1 MSPDS
6 IGGGFHSLFPVVV
19 QSTTGTLNDGAMPL
33 IEPKGV
39 SAVKEWQK
47 ELYIYRLTPA
57 PPKKDDLQEY
67 IDLYL
72 AEKDDKYLSWFLHY
86 YEPKL
91 NTIAI
96 DTAQKYAMQGHF
108 LDIKEACVLGIFK
121 ALQEYT
127 DNTVPFII
135 FKTRI
140 MQEEI
145 HNYIRTVRTGFTVQS
160 DDEYLTLRKAMA
172 LFEKYGGKTDAET
185 IELISNEISR
195 SDETTMEIL
204 QSGLR
209 NMQFI
214 DFYRRYAD
222 EDSEESA
229 EEVAP
234 DCSFEPYKLLIRKMI
249 YDGLREAYQRLDYRE
264 KAMVSAHLG
273 FCRECWSTS
282 YADKDNLDEYGEP
295 KKTPFEKQAF
305 IDIAYD
311 HMLSSQA
318 TADRIYR
325 RAIDKMRDYLKARDI
340 DKLVK

>member
-1 MSPDS
+1 M
-6 IGGGFHSLFPVVV
+6 
-19 QSTTGTLNDGAMPL
+19 
-33 IEPKGV
+33 
-39 SAVKEWQK
+39 KEWQK

-57 PPKKDDLQEY
+57 PPKKDNLQEY

-91 NTIAI
+91 NTIAM

-121 ALQEYT
+121 ALQEYN
-127 DNTVPFII
+127 DISVPFVV

-140 MQEEI
+140 IQEEI
-145 HNYIRTVRTGFTVQS
+145 HNYIRTMRTGFTVQS

-185 IELISNEISR
+185 IKLISTKIDR

-234 DCSFEPYKLLIRKMI
+234 DRSSEPYKLLLRQMI
-249 YDGLREAYQRLDYRE
+249 YDGLWEAYQKLNYRE
-264 KAMVSAHLG
+264 KSMVAAHLG
-273 FCRECWSTS
+273 FCCEYWSTY
-282 YADKDNLDEYGEP
+282 YADKDNLDEYGKP
-295 KKTPFEKQAF
+295 IKIPFEQKAF

-311 HMLSSQA
+311 HTLSSQS
-318 TADRIYR
+318 TADRTYR
-325 RAIDKMRDYLKARDI
+325 RAIDKMRDYLKEKGI

>member
-1 MSPDS
+1 M
-6 IGGGFHSLFPVVV
+6 
-19 QSTTGTLNDGAMPL
+19 
-33 IEPKGV
+33 
-39 SAVKEWQK
+39 KEWQK

-67 IDLYL
+67 INLYL
-72 AEKDDKYLSWFLHY
+72 AEKDGKYLSWFLHY

-96 DTAQKYAMQGHF
+96 DAAQKYAMQGHF
-108 LDIKEACVLGIFK
+108 IDIKEACVLGIFK
-121 ALQEYT
+121 ALQEYKDT
-127 DNTVPFII
+127 SVPFVT
-135 FKTRI
+135 FKARI

-145 HNYIRTVRTGFTVQS
+145 HNYIRTMRTGFTVQS

-172 LFEKYGGKTDAET
+172 LFEKYGGKTDTET
-185 IELISNEISR
+185 IEKIAAEIDR
-195 SDETTMEIL
+195 SPDTTMEIL

-234 DCSFEPYKLLIRKMI
+234 DHSSEPYKLLIRQMI
-249 YDGLREAYQRLDYRE
+249 YDALWEAYQKLNYRE
-264 KAMVSAHLG
+264 KSMVAAHLG

-282 YADKDNLDEYGEP
+282 YADKNDLDEYGNP
-295 KKTPFEKQAF
+295 IKKPFDKQAF

-311 HMLSSQA
+311 HMLSSPA

-325 RAIDKMRDYLKARDI
+325 QAIDKMRNHLKATGI
-340 DKLVK
+340 DKLIK